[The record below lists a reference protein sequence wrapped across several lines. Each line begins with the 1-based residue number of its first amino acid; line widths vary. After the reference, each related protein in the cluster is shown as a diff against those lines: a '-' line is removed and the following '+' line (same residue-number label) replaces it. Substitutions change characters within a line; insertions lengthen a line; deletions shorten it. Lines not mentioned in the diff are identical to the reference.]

1 MYSVEM
7 NHGTTLRLE
16 ISNGVLK
23 IGSTRRAGA
32 VVRGAFALAVAFA
45 LVLGARPAAAQSEH
59 VYSFAGGGGDAQFP
73 GNGLTVYKGNFYGT
87 SAYGGNVD
95 GNGTVY
101 EISSNGETV
110 LYSFGNYDPDG
121 VNPYSAVTF
130 DGSGNLYGTTN
141 SGGANNQGIVFELSP
156 AGESWKETILYSF
169 CSLAGCT
176 DGGGPVAGVVMDT
189 AGNLYGENSAGVFEL
204 SPAVGSWTEQ
214 LIYSAE
220 AYGGLAIDAS
230 GNLYGVT
237 SKTVFELSP
246 NGSGGWNPDV
256 LYSFP
261 FGFPKDLRSPAGP
274 PALDSTGDVIGI
286 TGQGGAHNAGGI
298 YRLTP
303 KTNEHGEKKWVERAI
318 YSFKGQYSLGCN
330 VYSCLQGVIFDSAGN
345 MYLNTPGG
353 FGTEEFGSVLKIAP
367 AANGKSYGLTDLW
380 NFNGTD
386 GAFPAGTPVVDGAG
400 NIWGVTS
407 EGGPSFDWDS
417 CNWPDNCGYGVVYEL
432 VGVQ

>member
-1 MYSVEM
+1 MPSINKIPVALLNMGTSVGE
-7 NHGTTLRLE
+7 L
-16 ISNGVLK
+16 SF
-23 IGSTRRAGA
+23 GSPK
-32 VVRGAFALAVAFA
+32 LAVAVIRGVLTLLVVFA
-45 LVLGARPAAAQSEH
+45 VALSARPAAAQSEQA
-59 VYSFAGGGGDAQFP
+59 VYSFEETGDAQFP
-73 GNGLTVYKGNFYGT
+73 GNGLTLYKGNFYGT
-87 SAYGGNVD
+87 TTYGGNVD

-121 VNPYSAVTF
+121 VNPYSTVTF
-130 DGSGNLYGTTN
+130 DKSGNLYGTTN

-156 AGESWKETILYSF
+156 AGENWKETILYSF

-176 DGGGPVAGVVMDT
+176 DGGSPVAGVVIDT

-204 SPAVGSWTEQ
+204 SPGGGGWTEQ
-214 LIYSAE
+214 LIYTAD
-220 AYGGLAIDAS
+220 AYGGLAIDPS

-237 SKTVFELSP
+237 ATTVFELSP
-246 NGSGGWNPDV
+246 NGSGGWNADV
-256 LYSFP
+256 IYNFP

-274 PALDSTGDVIGI
+274 PALDPTGDIIGI
-286 TGQGGAHNAGGI
+286 VSQGGAHNAGGI
-298 YRLTP
+298 YQLSP
-303 KTNEHGEKKWVERAI
+303 KTNRHGEKWVEKVI
-318 YSFKGQYSLGCN
+318 YSFTGKYNLGCN

-353 FGTEEFGSVLKIAP
+353 LGAEDFGSVLKVAP
-367 AANGKSYGLTDLW
+367 AATGKSYRVTDLW

-400 NIWGVTS
+400 NIWGVTG

-417 CNWPDNCGYGVVYEL
+417 CSWPDNCGYGVVYEL
-432 VGVQ
+432 VGLN